1 MAIGP
6 ASLPLSLGALVGVLL
21 SGGFVWWEV
30 GRYATPQVPVTLFD
44 ERREL
49 FAYTAGLFV
58 GVPLAIAF
66 VLFFDSMGNG
76 ALVGALLFLGLLVV
90 GTEVAQWAL
99 LRTRFWGPGESGP
112 FYALGYRA
120 AIGGLLALALV
131 SQYFSISS
139 ITTSGIALVVLES
152 VAVVALEAAGALLS
166 MRARPGSGRTGG
178 GPVSGAIFGAVG
190 FFLVGLGPIAGDM
203 AAFGG
208 ALVALFGA
216 VLVYR
221 RLRPLLAAIPP
232 PSAGPPAA
240 PTGAPLSYGRTEE
253 GAAER
258 RTARGRPP
266 GSPPAG

>member
-6 ASLPLSLGALVGVLL
+6 ASLPLSLGALIGVLL

-30 GRYATPQVPVTLFD
+30 GRYATPQVPVSLFD

-66 VLFFDSMGNG
+66 VLFFDSMANG
-76 ALVGALLFLGLLVV
+76 ALLGAALFLALLVL

-120 AIGGLLALALV
+120 AIGGIVVLALV
-131 SQYFSISS
+131 TQYFSTASVS
-139 ITTSGIALVVLES
+139 ADGIALLLVEAA
-152 VAVVALEAAGALLS
+152 AVVALEVAGALLS
-166 MRARPGSGRTGG
+166 VRARPGSGRTGG
-178 GPVSGAIFGAVG
+178 GPVSGAIFAVVG
-190 FFLVGLGPIAGDM
+190 FFLVALGPLGGE
-203 AAFGG
+203 AAAYGG
-208 ALVALFGA
+208 ALVALLGA
-216 VLVYR
+216 AWVYR

-240 PTGAPLSYGRTEE
+240 PSTALPSFGRTD
-253 GAAER
+253 
-258 RTARGRPP
+258 RGRAPP
-266 GSPPAG
+266 RAP

>member
-1 MAIGP
+1 MVVAP

-66 VLFFDSMGNG
+66 VLFFDSMANG
-76 ALVGALLFLGLLVV
+76 ALPGALLFLALLVI
-90 GTEVAQWAL
+90 GTEIAQWAL

-120 AIGGLLALALV
+120 AIGGIVALALV
-131 SQYFSISS
+131 SQYFGTASP
-139 ITTSGIALVVLES
+139 TADGIALIVLQS
-152 VAVVALEAAGALLS
+152 VAVVGLEVAGALLS

-178 GPVSGAIFGAVG
+178 GPVSGSIFGVVG
-190 FFLVGLGPIAGDM
+190 FFLVGLGPIAGEA

-208 ALVALFGA
+208 ALVALLGA
-216 VLVYR
+216 ALVYR
-221 RLRPLLAAIPP
+221 RLRPILAAIPP
-232 PSAGPPAA
+232 PG
-240 PTGAPLSYGRTEE
+240 
-253 GAAER
+253 
-258 RTARGRPP
+258 GRPP
-266 GSPPAG
+266 APEERTLRSFGRTDAGGTGAAPGRAREPGEPPAG